1 MKRMRKKGVA
11 EVDEDS
17 PDAEATVTE
26 DSGEAEDSGKSSS
39 APSSAS
45 VSRNGFPKHEKKA
58 PLPRGKAGK
67 AKRAAAKYAD
77 QDDEDREL
85 AVALAAAAGR
95 ASKKGGKG
103 KKNAQKKN
111 RRGDDDSDDDDVFD
125 PVKAKTAKTARRDA
139 NGVER
144 RQPGSGAKATEIRKT
159 NATEIGKTN
168 ATEIRKTNATAK
180 DSDSDSEPASESEP
194 ESNSK
199 FLALDAARV
208 AKIDRLVF
216 NPVAED
222 DVAFAVPIVAPYVA
236 LQSAR
241 YKVKLTP
248 GTQKKG
254 KAAKHASDVLL
265 RAPSGARAAGVET
278 DRATREADKALDER
292 LKARMRAAEGAA
304 GELAHIMCG
313 SGVKVS
319 VPAGVAKAINA
330 SRKNTGKG
338 KGGNRG
344 RGVWTSGVRAKRGRA
359 LLGRERLRG
368 RTSRRGA
375 ARTSE
380 SARSGENSESARS
393 GENARATS
401 REVKT
406 GGAREGSRART
417 MLDESSHVVCSHSSA
432 RAAPNTRKIP
442 PVSESTD
449 DE

>member
-1 MKRMRKKGVA
+1 M
-11 EVDEDS
+11 
-17 PDAEATVTE
+17 
-26 DSGEAEDSGKSSS
+26 
-39 APSSAS
+39 
-45 VSRNGFPKHEKKA
+45 
-58 PLPRGKAGK
+58 
-67 AKRAAAKYAD
+67 
-77 QDDEDREL
+77 
-85 AVALAAAAGR
+85 
-95 ASKKGGKG
+95 
-103 KKNAQKKN
+103 
-111 RRGDDDSDDDDVFD
+111 
-125 PVKAKTAKTARRDA
+125 
-139 NGVER
+139 
-144 RQPGSGAKATEIRKT
+144 
-159 NATEIGKTN
+159 
-168 ATEIRKTNATAK
+168 
-180 DSDSDSEPASESEP
+180 
-194 ESNSK
+194 
-199 FLALDAARV
+199 
-208 AKIDRLVF
+208 
-216 NPVAED
+216 
-222 DVAFAVPIVAPYVA
+222 
-236 LQSAR
+236 
-241 YKVKLTP
+241 
-248 GTQKKG
+248 
-254 KAAKHASDVLL
+254 
-265 RAPSGARAAGVET
+265 ET

-368 RTSRRGA
+368 RNERRGGGGGGASRRGA
-375 ARTSE
+375 ART
-380 SARSGENSESARS
+380 SESARS